1 MQEAGLPEEGA
12 LPGCIPGGWLCP
24 ATCQGLSRRT
34 RGVDLEQAFRNL
46 PAQWWAMAVTSR
58 ERRGQYALA
67 CTARSCHRAKG
78 LNFGEA
84 GL

>member
-1 MQEAGLPEEGA
+1 MTESCA
-12 LPGCIPGGWLCP
+12 PGGWLCW
-24 ATCQGLSRRT
+24 ATCQGLSRRAE
-34 RGVDLEQAFRNL
+34 RVDLEQAFRNM

-58 ERRGQYALA
+58 AGRGQYALA
-67 CTARSCHRAKG
+67 CTARLGRRAKG

>member
-12 LPGCIPGGWLCP
+12 LPGCTPGGWLCP

-46 PAQWWAMAVTSR
+46 PAQWWVMAVTSR

-67 CTARSCHRAKG
+67 CTACSCHRAKG